1 MKTTTKGLPAGAT
14 LGQLQRYIEG
24 EAKKRGFGD
33 QTALQK
39 CLILGEEVGELF
51 KAVRKEEKMPI
62 GAHSKVGT
70 ISEELADV
78 LMYVCTIASFYG
90 VDLEQAFR
98 AKDKIHSKRVWH

>member
-1 MKTTTKGLPAGAT
+1 MGAT
-14 LGQLQRYIEG
+14 LGELQRYVER
-24 EAKKRGFGD
+24 EAKKRGFGG

-62 GAHSKVGT
+62 GEHSKVGT

-78 LMYVCTIASFYG
+78 LMYVCTIASYYG
-90 VDLEQAFR
+90 VDLEKAFR
-98 AKDKIHSKRVWH
+98 AKDKVHSKRVWR